1 MSKIGQLQSEIGLL
15 RKELAKLHLPESY
28 ISGTLFA
35 NMGSDEDSKVIFK
48 FSSAKDAER
57 WFDTI
62 TEYGR

>member
-1 MSKIGQLQSEIGLL
+1 MKKIDELQSEIDFL
-15 RKELAKLHLPESY
+15 RKELAKFKIPKSY
-28 ISGTLFA
+28 VSGTFFA
-35 NMGSDEDSKVIFK
+35 NMGSDEDSKVIFN

>member
-1 MSKIGQLQSEIGLL
+1 MLSIAVRDAENELL
-15 RKELAKLHLPESY
+15 RKELAKFKLPDSY

-35 NMGSDEDSKVIFK
+35 NMGSDEDSKVIFN
-48 FSSAKDAER
+48 FSSAKDAEA

>member
-1 MSKIGQLQSEIGLL
+1 MSKIDQLQSEIGLL
-15 RKELAKLHLPESY
+15 RKELAKFHLPESY